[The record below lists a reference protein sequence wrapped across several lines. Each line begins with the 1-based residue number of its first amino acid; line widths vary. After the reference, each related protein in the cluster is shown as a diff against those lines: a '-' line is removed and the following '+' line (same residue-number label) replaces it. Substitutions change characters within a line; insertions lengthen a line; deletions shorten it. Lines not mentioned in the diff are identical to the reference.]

1 MNLKHNEPT
10 ASILE
15 FLRKQKKCYDEVLG
29 LMNDQMQAIEQ
40 EDEKSLD
47 AIIEKK
53 DGIVRTAWT
62 NETKLEK
69 VMTGLS
75 EGELAEAG
83 KQAGELRKEVES
95 VLAQIIEME
104 NNCQAELKARKFLTQ
119 DKILDLKQRKNLL
132 KGYGTSQRV
141 KPKISKNV

>member
-1 MNLKHNEPT
+1 MNLKHNDPAVT
-10 ASILE
+10 ILE
-15 FLRKQKKCYDEVLG
+15 YLRKEKKCYDEVLG
-29 LMNDQMQAIEQ
+29 LLNEQMQAIEQ

-53 DGIVRTAWT
+53 ETILQTAGE
-62 NETKLEK
+62 NETRLEQAVAEFSRK
-69 VMTGLS
+69 
-75 EGELAEAG
+75 ELAEAG
-83 KQAGELRKEVES
+83 KQTGELKMEVES

-141 KPKISKNV
+141 KPKISKNA